1 MKFGKRTIACVMT
14 AAAVL
19 ATSVVGAGACTG
31 VYVGKDVSASG
42 YTMFGRSEDIGS
54 AYNKIFFVH
63 EAGDHKAGETYVDG
77 YGYEYTQLP
86 LYRAQGRSER

>member
-42 YTMFGRSEDIGS
+42 
-54 AYNKIFFVH
+54 
-63 EAGDHKAGETYVDG
+63 
-77 YGYEYTQLP
+77 
-86 LYRAQGRSER
+86 